1 MANIMTALTVLH
13 NDKTIKHPTLKVAFV
28 PDEEIGLKGSKLMD
42 LNKFKVDYA
51 YTIDSCSL
59 GEVVY
64 ETFNA
69 GSVLIKIKGVS
80 AHPMSSKGVLV
91 NPLLVAHDFIGM
103 FASAGRAD
111 KKAMKPCLPR
121 RHRRGCISMGRCP
134 SPLSVRSQG
143 SRM

>member
-1 MANIMTALTVLH
+1 MTALTVLH
-13 NDKTIKHPTLKVAFV
+13 NNKTIKHPTLKVAFV

-103 FASAGRAD
+103 FDRHQTPEWTAD
-111 KKAMKPCLPR
+111 KEGYWWFTGIESIFLFTAL
-121 RHRRGCISMGRCP
+121 
-134 SPLSVRSQG
+134 
-143 SRM
+143 